1 MFNRRAGCL
10 GNPLVRFCEGLGGNR
25 ETGAALPTRLGW
37 KLLTMSKTKSSDA
50 KFKTPGYY

>member
-25 ETGAALPTRLGW
+25 ETGAALPTRLLMVVLQKIFRVKEG
-37 KLLTMSKTKSSDA
+37 L
-50 KFKTPGYY
+50 

>member
-25 ETGAALPTRLGW
+25 ETGAALPTRLGVSLQIFW
-37 KLLTMSKTKSSDA
+37 IDTIQL
-50 KFKTPGYY
+50 KFPKNKNRP